1 MTDADVT
8 AVIFDYG
15 GVLTSPIGDSI
26 REWIDADGV
35 SPEAF
40 HQTLEVWLS
49 WNAPVDSPV
58 HRLERGEIT
67 ADGFADLLAAELV
80 RTDGSPVAAAGL
92 LDRIFAGV
100 EPDEAMYTLVDDL
113 RALGIKVG
121 LLSNS
126 WGNTY
131 PLGRLS
137 ASFDDIV
144 ISGQVQM
151 RKPQPEIFAL
161 AVSALA
167 VNAESTVFVD
177 DAGPN
182 IDGARRAGLRAIRH
196 TDAGPTRG
204 SLALMIPGLAT
215 EEDDR

>member
-1 MTDADVT
+1 MSERLVMFSSATPGGSARPRRRCRSPSTAQQKAGSMTNADVT

-35 SPEAF
+35 SPESF
-40 HQTLEVWLS
+40 HRTLEAWLS
-49 WNAPVDSPV
+49 RNAPVDSPV

-80 RTDGSPVAAAGL
+80 RTDGSPVDAAGL

-100 EPDEAMYTLVDDL
+100 EPDEAMYILVDDV

-126 WGNTY
+126 WG
-131 PLGRLS
+131 
-137 ASFDDIV
+137 
-144 ISGQVQM
+144 
-151 RKPQPEIFAL
+151 
-161 AVSALA
+161 
-167 VNAESTVFVD
+167 
-177 DAGPN
+177 
-182 IDGARRAGLRAIRH
+182 
-196 TDAGPTRG
+196 
-204 SLALMIPGLAT
+204 
-215 EEDDR
+215 

>member
-1 MTDADVT
+1 MTNADVT

-35 SPEAF
+35 SPESF
-40 HQTLEVWLS
+40 HRTLEAWLS
-49 WNAPVDSPV
+49 RNAPVDSPV

-100 EPDEAMYTLVDDL
+100 EPDEAMYILVDDV

-131 PLGRLS
+131 PLDRLS
-137 ASFDDIV
+137 VSFDDMV
-144 ISGQVQM
+144 ISGQVRM
-151 RKPQPEIFAL
+151 RKPQPEIFGL
-161 AVSALA
+161 AVSRLA
-167 VNAESTVFVD
+167 ANAERTVFVD
-177 DAGPN
+177 DAGRN

-196 TDAGPTRG
+196 TGAVHTRG
-204 SLALMIPGLAT
+204 SLALMIPDLEAEGNG
-215 EEDDR
+215 R